1 MQRFFTISDFDH
13 VAMVFRLEG
22 QEPMVFESNPS
33 YGVSMFKWYEYLLYF
48 NLYQKINLRKLNYVR
63 KAEVQQSL
71 LRFAK
76 KNLGRKYDIGA
87 LKMMKIDSDFDWEK
101 VKNLEEE
108 PSEARGYFCS
118 ELIAKA
124 YKSVGLI

>member
-1 MQRFFTISDFDH
+1 
-13 VAMVFRLEG
+13 
-22 QEPMVFESNPS
+22 
-33 YGVSMFKWYEYLLYF
+33 MFKWYEYLLYF

-108 PSEARGYFCS
+108 PGEARGYFCS
-118 ELIAKA
+118 
-124 YKSVGLI
+124 